1 MGSIIVGTGV
11 SIPDNVVTNDDLAR
25 IMDTSDDWIVSRSGV
40 RERRYAPVGTGSSDL
55 GAAALEA
62 ALIDANLLA
71 GEVDVLVTATMTP
84 DRYAPGIAGAVQ
96 HKAGLGHV
104 ATFDL
109 RQQCAGFLYGLD
121 LADMLIATGRAETVA
136 VVGAEVHAGYLP
148 WGDSWRVVLGES
160 DAELD
165 PAQRRINDATRGWSI
180 LFGDGAGAMVLQAG
194 PQDAG
199 ILASTLHTDGEAD
212 ELITVPGL
220 GFTHR
225 PYVDMA
231 QLEAGLHLPRMD
243 GGGLFR
249 MAVRYMPEAV
259 ETVLAG
265 MGRKVGDLDLLI
277 AHQANA
283 RIVEAVARRLHI
295 DPEKVPMNI
304 DRYANTTAA
313 TIPILFHE
321 TRAAG
326 RVGPDTLVAFTAFG
340 AGAHW
345 GAIGYRQPAST
356 APDPD
361 N

>member
-1 MGSIIVGTGV
+1 MGSIIVGTGT
-11 SIPDNVVTNDDLAR
+11 SIPERVVTNDDLAR
-25 IMDTSDDWIVSRSGV
+25 IMDTSDEWIQSRSGV
-40 RERRYAPVGTGSSDL
+40 KERRFAPPGTGSSDL
-55 GAAALEA
+55 GAAALGA
-62 ALIDANLLA
+62 ALVDANLLP

-84 DRYAPGIAGAVQ
+84 DRFAPGIAGAVQ

-109 RQQCAGFLYGLD
+109 RQQCAGFLYGMD

-148 WGDSWRVVLGES
+148 WGDSWRSVLGES
-160 DAELD
+160 NDPVD
-165 PAQRRINDATRGWSI
+165 PAQRRMNDSTRGWSI

-194 PQDAG
+194 PDDAG
-199 ILASTLHTDGEAD
+199 ILASTMHTDGEAD

-225 PYVDMA
+225 PYVDVA

-259 ETVLAG
+259 ETVLAR

-283 RIVEAVARRLHI
+283 RILEAVGRRLGL
-295 DPEKVPMNI
+295 DPSRVPVNI
-304 DRYANTTAA
+304 DHYANTTAA

-321 TRAAG
+321 TREAG
-326 RVGPDTLVAFTAFG
+326 RVGPDTLIAFTAFG

-345 GAIGYRQPAST
+345 GAIGYRQP
-356 APDPD
+356 
-361 N
+361 